1 MFFNASSVA
10 RNTIV
15 SGVIADKIKTYKR
28 PVKVDYDM
36 DDFMDEIIDRVRR
49 EPALE
54 QTLKFAKEV
63 LIEG

>member
-1 MFFNASSVA
+1 MFY
-10 RNTIV
+10 
-15 SGVIADKIKTYKR
+15 GVIADKIKTYKR

-49 EPALE
+49 ETALE